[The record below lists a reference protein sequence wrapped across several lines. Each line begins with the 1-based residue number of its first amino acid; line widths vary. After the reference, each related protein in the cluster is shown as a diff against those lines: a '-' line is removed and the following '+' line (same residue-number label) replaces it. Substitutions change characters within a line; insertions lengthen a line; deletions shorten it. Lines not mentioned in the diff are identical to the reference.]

1 MSVIDMNKDMMVT
14 LSDIREEMHLV
25 RDEETGKKLYQP
37 AYFSDMKTLIQ
48 GAYAFASFFEK
59 MHLQQKVYVGND
71 PSDFWFSLE
80 SGEMEY
86 RGEDGFQ
93 DISEDGEVLISDRDV
108 IGINEY
114 AAPELLVSLKE
125 EETLHFNDET
135 DRFFISVF
143 LFEYFFH
150 TGSPFEGKM
159 MVNRCFLSPLEKE
172 LYRSDKGIFCMDA
185 GEHDNQPVK
194 GIQDK
199 LIRYWKAYPDL
210 LQKMFMRAFMDGGT
224 STFLRPSA
232 VDWMKVMIH
241 LLMDYK
247 ECSCG
252 YHGFSCTL
260 PEHENGTRLCPKC
273 GKVYYP
279 LTNGMDTLWLAEGQK
294 LYECQTGRV
303 PFDKEKVTGIVV
315 ENRQRKGLYGI
326 KNLGQAE
333 WRGMFP
339 DGTIRE
345 IGQNQAMP
353 IWNGMRIRFELGEDW
368 FLRLKSTEKLP
379 LPETEEE
386 AERND
391 SEETGMNPP
400 DMTDDR

>member
-1 MSVIDMNKDMMVT
+1 MNKDMMVT
-14 LSDIREEMHLV
+14 LTDIREEMHLMQ
-25 RDEETGKKLYQP
+25 DGETGRMVREP

-48 GAYAFASFFEK
+48 GAYSFASYFEK

-71 PSDFWFSLE
+71 PSVFYFSLE
-80 SGEMEY
+80 NGEMEY

-93 DISEDGEVLISDRDV
+93 EISEDGEVVISERNA
-108 IGINEY
+108 IQINEY
-114 AAPELLVSLKE
+114 ASPELLLAYKE
-125 EETLHFNDET
+125 GDPLHFNDET
-135 DRFFISVF
+135 DRYFISVF

-172 LYRSDKGIFCMDA
+172 LFRAEQGIFCMDA
-185 GEHDNQPVK
+185 GEHENQAVR

-199 LIRYWKAYPDL
+199 LIRYWNVYPDL
-210 LQKMFMRAFMDGGT
+210 LKKMFLRAFMDGGT
-224 STFLRPSA
+224 ATFLRPSA

-241 LLMDYK
+241 LFMDYK

-252 YHGFSCTL
+252 YHGFSFSL
-260 PEHENGTRLCPKC
+260 AEQENGTRICPRC
-273 GKVYYP
+273 GKVFYP
-279 LTNGMDTLWLAEGQK
+279 LTNGMDTLWLAQGQK
-294 LYECQTGRV
+294 LYECQTGRI

-326 KNLGQAE
+326 KNLGTAQ

-353 IWNGMRIRFELGEDW
+353 IWNGMQIRFELGEDW
-368 FLRLKSTEKLP
+368 FLRLKSPEILP
-379 LPETEEE
+379 VPDPGDE
-386 AERND
+386 AETDRFHETTTD
-391 SEETGMNPP
+391 SFNH
-400 DMTDDR
+400 TDDR

>member
-25 RDEETGKKLYQP
+25 RDGETGKQVYQP

-48 GAYAFASFFEK
+48 GAYSFASFFEK

-71 PSDFWFSLE
+71 PSVFRFSLE
-80 SGEMEY
+80 TGEMEY
-86 RGEDGFQ
+86 RGQDGFRE
-93 DISEDGEVLISDRDV
+93 ISEDGEVLITGADI
-108 IGINEY
+108 IGINEF
-114 AAPELLVSLKE
+114 AAPELLAAVKE
-125 EETLHFNDET
+125 GETLHFNDET
-135 DRFFISVF
+135 DRYFISVF

-172 LYRSDKGIFCMDA
+172 LFRADQGIFCMDA
-185 GEHDNQPVK
+185 GDHENQPVK

-199 LIRYWKAYPDL
+199 LIRYWKVYPDL
-210 LQKMFMRAFMDGGT
+210 LQKMFMRAFMDGGA

-252 YHGFSCTL
+252 FHGFSYTL
-260 PEHENGTRLCPKC
+260 PEQENGTRLCPKC
-273 GKVYYP
+273 GKVFYP

-303 PFDKEKVTGIVV
+303 PFDKETVTGIVV

-326 KNLGQAE
+326 KNLGLAE

-368 FLRLKSTEKLP
+368 FLRLKSPEKLP
-379 LPETEEE
+379 MEE
-386 AERND
+386 AEED
-391 SEETGMNPP
+391 PA
-400 DMTDDR
+400 TDDTEESRPAEPEMSDDR

>member
-1 MSVIDMNKDMMVT
+1 MNRDMMVT

-25 RDEETGKKLYQP
+25 KDEETGKLVHQP

-48 GAYAFASFFEK
+48 GAYSFASFFEK

-71 PSDFWFSLE
+71 PSVFCFSLE
-80 SGEMEY
+80 TGEMECL
-86 RGEDGFQ
+86 GEDGFQ
-93 DISEDGEVLISDRDV
+93 EISEDGEVLITETDA
-108 IGINEY
+108 IEINEF
-114 AAPELLVSLKE
+114 AAPELLAAFKDGAP
-125 EETLHFNDET
+125 LHFNDET
-135 DRFFISVF
+135 DRYFISVF

-159 MVNRCFLSPLEKE
+159 MVNRCFLSPMEKE
-172 LYRSDKGIFCMDA
+172 LFRADQGIFCMDA
-185 GEHDNQPVK
+185 GDHGNQPVK

-199 LIRYWKAYPDL
+199 LIRYWKVYPDL
-210 LQKMFMRAFMDGGT
+210 LQKMFLRAFMDGGT

-241 LLMDYK
+241 LIMDYK

-252 YHGFSCTL
+252 YHGFSYTL
-260 PEHENGTRLCPKC
+260 PEQENGTRLCPKC
-273 GKVYYP
+273 GKVFYP

-326 KNLGQAE
+326 KNLGIAE

-368 FLRLKSTEKLP
+368 FLRLKSPEKLP
-379 LPETEEE
+379 IPEAEENPETDDIDGAGPADLE
-386 AERND
+386 
-391 SEETGMNPP
+391 P
-400 DMTDDR
+400 TDDR